1 MSEFEGEEPTM
12 DYAPNQVLPV
22 ANYLPMDFDGT
33 PQDGLEYLFTV
44 RRDAKSLPR
53 YTRAPNPYEI
63 PDTAAAAA
71 PNDRAGAL
79 SSSSSSNMPSE
90 EWKQAFLL
98 KFTNYRTNL
107 QQAIRRSK
115 NTTESRSKNHN
126 GSREEPKL
134 PGFNN
139 RENWWRFITGPTKTM
154 ETMEMMAK
162 QSNMITTSGKGS
174 EDIRKEDAAG
184 DGGDD
189 GEDVAS
195 SSGEAGEV
203 EEGEDESISGDD
215 QDMEV
220 EGESPGPVLPGPGSE
235 TKTKTPVRA
244 VASMT
249 KAVINEG
256 ATKGTKVAAV
266 VVVGEGQEPTLGIL
280 SRLSLRDMV
289 QLLYWHSAWI
299 DAYLDALEEEEEEEE
314 GRKVRG
320 AEVAEEEEKQQ
331 QQQKKKREIALGR
344 APGVI
349 HQRWMFALLGALDDQ
364 LVSHDVSS
372 LRTLA
377 RACLRLVLAKER
389 WRARDGVGKQK
400 EEDGSG
406 KVGEMGVSVAEMGL
420 GAMGE
425 KGGDGLGGYW
435 MVIVAIVGIWG
446 QHDLWDEVH
455 KAAAAAVKV
464 VE

>member
-1 MSEFEGEEPTM
+1 MSESEGEEPTM

-22 ANYLPMDFDGT
+22 ASYLPMDFDGI

-53 YTRAPNPYEI
+53 FTRAPNPYEI
-63 PDTAAAAA
+63 LDTAEAV
-71 PNDRAGAL
+71 PNDHAGAL

-98 KFTNYRTNL
+98 KFINYRTNL

-115 NTTESRSKNHN
+115 ITESRFKSHN

-139 RENWWRFITGPTKTM
+139 RENWWWFITGPTKTM
-154 ETMEMMAK
+154 ETMAK
-162 QSNMITTSGKGS
+162 PSNMITTSGNGS
-174 EDIRKEDAAG
+174 EDIRKGDGAG
-184 DGGDD
+184 DEGDD

-203 EEGEDESISGDD
+203 EEGEDESSSDDD

-220 EGESPGPVLPGPGSE
+220 EGESPGPILPGPGSE
-235 TKTKTPVRA
+235 TRTKIL
-244 VASMT
+244 VASVT
-249 KAVINEG
+249 TTAINEET
-256 ATKGTKVAAV
+256 TKETEVAAA
-266 VVVGEGQEPTLGIL
+266 VVGEGHEPTLGVL

-299 DAYLDALEEEEEEEE
+299 DAYLDALEEEEEGRNVDGVVVEE
-314 GRKVRG
+314 
-320 AEVAEEEEKQQ
+320 QQ
-331 QQQKKKREIALGR
+331 QQQKKKREIALER

-389 WRARDGVGKQK
+389 WRVGKQ
-400 EEDGSG
+400 EDEDGSA
-406 KVGEMGVSVAEMGL
+406 KVGEMGVSAAEMGL

-435 MVIVAIVGIWG
+435 MVIAAIVGIWG
-446 QHDLWDEVH
+446 QHDLWDEAR
-455 KAAAAAVKV
+455 KAAAAAAKV